1 RGNYNADSRASS
13 MTRSDI
19 KCHRCGKIGHIK
31 RNCRVPEHALDK
43 SQLPPNHHHRNTA
56 EQRPQSR
63 YNDARFGRKQH
74 NPHEAGSVAVA
85 SSIHTGAEL
94 VSLTRAADISKYLD
108 GNIHFSS
115 VAAQTLSNS
124 VGKLQLWDAILNGQS
139 ASLLRDSGCTTVGV
153 HRSFVKPEDYT
164 GRNISCITFRGTVEK
179 FPTAIIFLQSE
190 FYSGSLE
197 AAVLPNPVADI
208 ILGNINGAKA
218 TEMVMKT
225 ACQLQDHCKSLAD
238 DWGEVQKEKDKVVDK
253 YSKTTQQLRN
263 EDSNLP
269 NNLEEMHL
277 RLLKY
282 CEKIILAKVA
292 KEHAEDTVRAQ
303 VAFLKAQVTGDQKE
317 PVSLEE
323 APT

>member
-1 RGNYNADSRASS
+1 

-31 RNCRVPEHALDK
+31 KNCRVSEHALDK

-94 VSLTRAADISKYLD
+94 VSLTRAADVSKYLD

-115 VAAQTLSNS
+115 VAAQTLFNF

-153 HRSFVKPEDYT
+153 RRSFVKLEDYT
-164 GRNISCITFRGTVEK
+164 GRNISCITFGGTVEK

-225 ACQLQDHCKSLAD
+225 ACQVQTKAKDFESKLAKLQKDRDRVLSEMMESQTERKHAQKALAT
-238 DWGEVQKEKDKVVDK
+238 E
-253 YSKTTQQLRN
+253 QQRN
-263 EDSNLP
+263 HN
-269 NNLEEMHL
+269 
-277 RLLKY
+277 LLKY
-282 CEKIILAKVA
+282 Q
-292 KEHAEDTVRAQ
+292 AEFEDA
-303 VAFLKAQVTGDQKE
+303 LKTKAEEDFKFNNKATGM
-317 PVSLEE
+317 
-323 APT
+323 